1 MSKKLIKSGLMVT
14 TATFAS
20 RILGL
25 VRDIAIA
32 HLLGAGIASDVFFF
46 ANRIPNYL
54 RRLFADGAFNQA
66 FVPVM
71 TEYREKGD
79 KTAVRELLSAASG
92 TLGLIITIVT
102 VLGVLGSTVLSALFG
117 WGWFM
122 AWWHNE
128 PGAEKFELA
137 SLLLKITF
145 PYLWFVTFTAMSG
158 AVLNTY
164 GRFGVSSFTPTFLN
178 VSLIA
183 TAWWIAPHMAK
194 PEIGL
199 AVGTFVGGFI
209 QLIYQIPYLYKMR
222 FLVKPKWAWHHP
234 GVVKIRSLMLP
245 AIFGVSVSQIN
256 LMFNTM
262 LASFLATGSISYLY
276 YSDRL
281 LEFPLGM
288 FAVAISTVI
297 LPSLAKRH
305 VDADPLR
312 FSQTMDWGVRMV
324 LFLGLPA
331 MVGIMVLREPILRVL
346 FMRGEF
352 GAHEVQMAGGSLLA
366 STSGLLS
373 LMLARVLAPGFHA
386 RQDTKTPVRYGMHS
400 MAANMIFNA
409 ILIYP
414 LGYIGLALS
423 TALSGTVNA
432 ISLFQGL
439 YRRQI
444 YRPGKETVIFLIR
457 LAMATLLMGGVLVW
471 LCAPLSSW
479 TAWSQWRSVLELSKL
494 IGIALVVY
502 GLGMGL
508 VGLRPRHF
516 KTVTE
521 G

>member
-1 MSKKLIKSGLMVT
+1 MSKKLIRSGLVVSA
-14 TATFAS
+14 ATLAS
-20 RILGL
+20 RVLGL
-25 VRDIAIA
+25 VRDILIA

-46 ANRIPNYL
+46 ANRIPNFM

-71 TEYREKGD
+71 TEYKAKGEES
-79 KTAVRELLSAASG
+79 AVRELLAVTMG
-92 TLGLIITIVT
+92 TLGAIITVVT
-102 VLGVLGSTVLSALFG
+102 ILGVLGSTVVSALFG

-122 AWWHNE
+122 AWWHGE
-128 PGAEKFELA
+128 ADGAKFELA
-137 SLLLKITF
+137 SWLLKITF

-158 AVLNTY
+158 AVLNTF

-178 VSLIA
+178 IVLIIVA
-183 TAWWIAPHMAK
+183 LWVAPSMTEPAV
-194 PEIGL
+194 GL
-199 AVGTFVGGFI
+199 AIGIFIGGLV
-209 QLIYQIPYLYKMR
+209 QLLYQIPYLYQMKM
-222 FLVKPKWAWHHP
+222 LVWPKWGWHHP
-234 GVVKIRSLMLP
+234 GVVKIRTLMIP
-245 AIFGVSVSQIN
+245 ALFGVSVSQIN
-256 LMFNTM
+256 LLINTM

-297 LPSLAKRH
+297 LPALSKRH
-305 VDADPLR
+305 VDQDPQR
-312 FSQTMDWGVRMV
+312 FSDTMDWGVRMV

-331 MVGIMVLREPILRVL
+331 MGGIMVLREPILRVL

-352 GAHEVQMAGGSLLA
+352 GPHEVMMSSASLLA

-386 RQDTKTPVRYGMHS
+386 RQDTRTPVRYGVHS
-400 MAANMIFNA
+400 MVANMGFNL

-414 LGYIGLALS
+414 LGYVGLALS

-439 YRRQI
+439 YRRGI
-444 YRPGKETVIFLIR
+444 YRPGRSTLIFFLR
-457 LAMATLLMGGVLVW
+457 LVGATLAMYALLAWLSPPLEVW
-471 LCAPLSSW
+471 VN
-479 TAWSQWRSVLELSKL
+479 WSLLRAGLELGKL
-494 IGIALVVY
+494 LVVGGGCY
-502 GLGMGL
+502 LLLALASG
-508 VGLRPRHF
+508 VRPGDL
-516 KTVTE
+516 KTVSE

>member
-32 HLLGAGIASDVFFF
+32 HLLGAGVASDVFFF

-71 TEYREKGD
+71 TEYKAKGD
-79 KTAVRELLSAASG
+79 KVAVRELLSAASG
-92 TLGLIITIVT
+92 TLGLVITVVT
-102 VLGVLGSTVLSALFG
+102 VIGVLGSTVISALFG

-128 PGAEKFELA
+128 PGADKFELA

-178 VSLIA
+178 VVLIA
-183 TAWWIAPHMAK
+183 TAWWVAPGMEH
-194 PEIGL
+194 PEIAL
-199 AVGTFVGGFI
+199 AVGTFIGGLV
-209 QLIYQIPYLYKMR
+209 QLLYQIPYLYKMD
-222 FLVKPKWAWHHP
+222 FIVKPTWAWHHP
-234 GVVKIRSLMLP
+234 GVVKIRTLMLP

-297 LPSLAKRH
+297 LPSLSKRH

-331 MVGIMVLREPILRVL
+331 MTGIMVLREPILRVL

-352 GAHEVQMAGGSLLA
+352 GAHEVGMAGGSLLA
-366 STSGLLS
+366 SASGLLS

-400 MAANMIFNA
+400 MASNMIFNA
-409 ILIYP
+409 MLIYP

-439 YRRQI
+439 YRRHI
-444 YRPGKETVIFLIR
+444 YRPGKDTAIFVIR
-457 LAMATLLMGGVLVW
+457 LALATLLMAAALIW
-471 LCAPLSSW
+471 LSAPLSSW
-479 TAWSQWRSVLELSKL
+479 TAWSQWRSIWELTKL
-494 IGIALVVY
+494 IGIALITY

-508 VGLRPRHF
+508 VGLRPHHF

>member
-1 MSKKLIKSGLMVT
+1 MVT
-14 TATFAS
+14 IATFAS

-32 HLLGAGIASDVFFF
+32 HLLGAGVASDVFFF
-46 ANRIPNYL
+46 ANRIPNFM

-71 TEYREKGD
+71 TEYKEKGD
-79 KTAVRELLSAASG
+79 KVAVRDLLRAASG
-92 TLGLIITIVT
+92 TLGAIITVVT

-137 SLLLKITF
+137 SLLIKITF

-178 VSLIA
+178 IVLII
-183 TAWWIAPHMAK
+183 TSWWIAPHVEQPVIA
-194 PEIGL
+194 L
-199 AVGTFVGGFI
+199 AVGTFVGGLV
-209 QLIYQIPYLYKMR
+209 QLIYQIPYMLQMG

-297 LPSLAKRH
+297 LPTLSKRH

-331 MVGIMVLREPILRVL
+331 MAGIMTLREPILRVL

-352 GAHEVQMAGGSLLA
+352 GAHEVTMASASLLA

-386 RQDTKTPVRYGMHS
+386 RQDTRTPVRYGIHS
-400 MAANMIFNA
+400 MIANMCFNA

-432 ISLFQGL
+432 VSLFQGL
-439 YRRQI
+439 YRRGI
-444 YRPGKETVIFLIR
+444 YRPGKQTLFFFSR
-457 LAMATLLMGGVLVW
+457 LTFATLVMAFVLTELSV
-471 LCAPLSSW
+471 PLEQW
-479 TAWSQWRSVLELSKL
+479 VKMSQWQSIWELSLL
-494 IGIALVVY
+494 IIA
-502 GLGMGL
+502 GLITYSVAMFL
-508 VGLRPRHF
+508 VGLRPKHF
-516 KTVTE
+516 KTVSE

>member
-1 MSKKLIKSGLMVT
+1 LSKKLIRSGLLVSG
-14 TATFAS
+14 ATLAS
-20 RILGL
+20 RVLGL
-25 VRDIAIA
+25 VRDIVIA
-32 HLLGAGIASDVFFF
+32 HLLGAGLAADVFFF

-71 TEYREKGD
+71 TEYKAKGGEA
-79 KTAVRELLSAASG
+79 AVRELLAVTAG
-92 TLGLIITIVT
+92 TLGVIISVVT

-122 AWWHNE
+122 DWLHGGTA
-128 PGAEKFELA
+128 GAKFELA

-145 PYLWFVTFTAMSG
+145 PYIWFITFTAMSG
-158 AVLNTY
+158 AVLNTF
-164 GRFGVSSFTPTFLN
+164 GRFGVSSFTPVFLN
-178 VSLIA
+178 VALIA
-183 TAWWIAPHMAK
+183 AAIWVAPNMDE

-199 AVGTFVGGFI
+199 AIGIFVGGLI
-209 QLIYQIPYLYKMR
+209 QLLYQIPYLYKMGM
-222 FLVKPKWAWHHP
+222 LVKPRWGWHHP
-234 GVVKIRSLMLP
+234 GVVKIRTLMLP
-245 AIFGVSVSQIN
+245 ALFGVSVSQIN

-262 LASFLATGSISYLY
+262 LASFLATGAISYLY

-297 LPSLAKRH
+297 LPSLSKRH
-305 VDADPLR
+305 VDAAPEQ

-331 MVGIMVLREPILRVL
+331 MAGIMVLREPILRVL

-352 GAHEVQMAGGSLLA
+352 GEHEVVMAGRSLLA
-366 STSGLLS
+366 SASGLLS

-386 RQDTKTPVRYGMHS
+386 RQDTRTPVRYGIQS
-400 MAANMIFNA
+400 MVANIIFNA

-414 LGYIGLALS
+414 LGYVGLALS

-432 ISLFQGL
+432 VALFQGL
-439 YRRQI
+439 YKRHI
-444 YRPGKETVIFLIR
+444 YRPGRSTGVFLLR
-457 LAMATLLMGGVLVW
+457 LSLATLVMGGVLGWFSPPRAVW
-471 LCAPLSSW
+471 VD
-479 TAWSQWRSVLELSKL
+479 WSMWRAGLELGKL
-494 IGIALVVY
+494 LLMGVGSYLLAIRLAGIRLADL
-502 GLGMGL
+502 
-508 VGLRPRHF
+508 
-516 KTVTE
+516 KTVAE

>member
-1 MSKKLIKSGLMVT
+1 MSKKLIRSGILVSA
-14 TATFAS
+14 ATLAS

-25 VRDIAIA
+25 VRDIVIA
-32 HLLGAGIASDVFFF
+32 HLLGAGVASDVFFF

-71 TEYREKGD
+71 TEYKAKGEHQ
-79 KTAVRELLSAASG
+79 AVRDLLAVTMG
-92 TLGLIITIVT
+92 TLGVVISVVT

-122 AWWHNE
+122 DWWHGG
-128 PGAEKFELA
+128 PDAGKFELA

-158 AVLNTY
+158 AVLNTFGY
-164 GRFGVSSFTPTFLN
+164 FGVSSFTPTFLN
-178 VSLIA
+178 IVLIIV
-183 TAWWIAPHMAK
+183 AWWIAPHMAQ
-194 PEIGL
+194 PAVGL
-199 AVGTFVGGFI
+199 AIGIFVGGLV
-209 QLIYQIPYLYKMR
+209 QLLYQIPYLWKLGMI
-222 FLVKPKWAWHHP
+222 VAPKWGWHHP
-234 GVVKIRSLMLP
+234 GVVKIRSLMIP
-245 AIFGVSVSQIN
+245 ALFGVSVSQLN
-256 LMFNTM
+256 LMINTM
-262 LASFLATGSISYLY
+262 LASFLATGAISYLY

-297 LPSLAKRH
+297 LPALSKGH
-305 VDADPLR
+305 VDQDPER

-324 LFLGLPA
+324 LLLGLPA
-331 MVGIMVLREPILRVL
+331 MAGIMVLREPILRVL

-352 GAHEVQMAGGSLLA
+352 GPHEVMMSSASLLA

-386 RQDTKTPVRYGMHS
+386 RQDTKTPVRYGIHS
-400 MAANMIFNA
+400 MAANMVFNL
-409 ILIYP
+409 ILIWP
-414 LGYIGLALS
+414 LGYVGLALS

-439 YRRQI
+439 YRRHI
-444 YRPGKETVIFLIR
+444 YRPGRDSLVFALR
-457 LAMATLLMGGVLVW
+457 LSVAALTMYGLLAWLSPQLDVW
-471 LCAPLSSW
+471 VKWPM
-479 TAWSQWRSVLELSKL
+479 WRAGLELAK
-494 IGIALVVY
+494 LVVLGGACY
-502 GLGMGL
+502 LLVALGLG
-508 VGLRPRHF
+508 VRPRQL
-516 KTVTE
+516 KTVSE

>member
-14 TATFAS
+14 MATFAS

-32 HLLGAGIASDVFFF
+32 HLLGAGVASDVFFF

-71 TEYREKGD
+71 TEYKAKGD

-92 TLGLIITIVT
+92 TLGLVITIVT

-122 AWWHNE
+122 AWWHDE
-128 PGAEKFELA
+128 PGADKFELA

-178 VSLIA
+178 IVLIA
-183 TAWWIAPHMAK
+183 TAWWVAPGMEQ
-194 PEIGL
+194 PEIAL
-199 AVGTFVGGFI
+199 AVGTFVGGLV
-209 QLIYQIPYLYKMR
+209 QLLYQIPYLYKMG
-222 FLVKPKWAWHHP
+222 FIVKPKWAWHHP
-234 GVVKIRSLMLP
+234 GVVKIRTLMLP

-297 LPSLAKRH
+297 LPALSRRH
-305 VDADPLR
+305 VDADPVR

-331 MVGIMVLREPILRVL
+331 MAGIMVLREPILRVL

-352 GAHEVQMAGGSLLA
+352 GAHEVSMAGGSLLA
-366 STSGLLS
+366 SASGLLS

-386 RQDTKTPVRYGMHS
+386 RQDTKTPVRYG
-400 MAANMIFNA
+400 
-409 ILIYP
+409 
-414 LGYIGLALS
+414 
-423 TALSGTVNA
+423 
-432 ISLFQGL
+432 
-439 YRRQI
+439 
-444 YRPGKETVIFLIR
+444 
-457 LAMATLLMGGVLVW
+457 
-471 LCAPLSSW
+471 
-479 TAWSQWRSVLELSKL
+479 
-494 IGIALVVY
+494 
-502 GLGMGL
+502 
-508 VGLRPRHF
+508 
-516 KTVTE
+516 
-521 G
+521 

>member
-1 MSKKLIKSGLMVT
+1 MSKKLLKSGLIVT
-14 TATFAS
+14 FATFAS

-32 HLLGAGIASDVFFF
+32 HLLGAGVASDVFFF
-46 ANRIPNYL
+46 ANRIPNFM

-71 TEYREKGD
+71 TEYKAKGD
-79 KTAVRELLSAASG
+79 KEGVRELLSAASG
-92 TLGLIITIVT
+92 TLGAIITIVT

-122 AWWHNE
+122 DWWHGE
-128 PGAEKFELA
+128 PGGEKFELA
-137 SLLLKITF
+137 SLVLKITF

-164 GRFGVSSFTPTFLN
+164 GRFGISSFTPTFLN
-178 VSLIA
+178 IVLIA
-183 TAWWIAPHMAK
+183 TAWWVAPHTSDPVIA
-194 PEIGL
+194 L
-199 AVGTFVGGFI
+199 AVGTFVGGLI
-209 QLIYQIPYLYKMR
+209 QLIYQIPYMWQMG
-222 FLVKPKWAWHHP
+222 FLVKPKWSWHHP
-234 GVVKIRSLMLP
+234 GVVKIRTLMLP
-245 AIFGVSVSQIN
+245 AILGVSVSPSN
-256 LMFNTM
+256 LIINTM
-262 LASFLATGSISYLY
+262 LASFLSTGAISYLY

-297 LPSLAKRH
+297 LPALSKRH
-305 VDADPLR
+305 VDSAPEL

-324 LFLGLPA
+324 MFLGLPA
-331 MVGIMVLREPILRVL
+331 MAGLMVLREPILRAL
-346 FMRGEF
+346 FMRGHF
-352 GAHEVQMAGGSLLA
+352 GAHEVSMAGASLLA
-366 STSGLLS
+366 SSCGILS

-386 RQDTKTPVRYGMHS
+386 RQDTKTPVRYGIHS
-400 MAANMIFNA
+400 MISNMVFNA

-439 YRRQI
+439 YRRGI
-444 YRPGKETVIFLIR
+444 YTPGRATLIFFIRLIIAT
-457 LAMATLLMGGVLVW
+457 LAMAGVLQYLMV
-471 LCAPLSSW
+471 PLDEW
-479 TAWSQWRSVLELSKL
+479 IHWSQWYSVWELSKL
-494 IGIALVVY
+494 LIIGVATYLVTMFV
-502 GLGMGL
+502 
-508 VGLRPRHF
+508 VGIRIHHF
-516 KTVTE
+516 KTVME